1 MNLALLLPTDL
12 VQRGRRA
19 ARLDNPLLGAA
30 ATLLGIGIVMVASS
44 SMPTAERLGLGAFYF
59 ATRQTL
65 YVLVGIATGVIA
77 MRIPLQWWQR
87 SGFVCLVLALGML
100 ALVVI
105 PGVGKTVNGSTRWIN
120 LGVFQLQV
128 SEFAKL
134 FLFVYLSGYL
144 VRHSE
149 LLATSM
155 VAFLKP
161 LLVLAVAG
169 VLLLLEPDFGATV
182 VLIATAMTMIL
193 MGGVAIWRFATL
205 LIGAGSV
212 LALVAVS
219 SSYRMHRLTAFMDP
233 WRDPYDTGFQLTQSL
248 IAIGRGEWFGVGLGA
263 SVQKLFYLP
272 EAHTDFVF
280 AVLAEELGLV
290 GVAVV
295 LCLYGVV
302 VWRSYRI
309 AFTAMRNGNA
319 FAGYLAYGIGTWIAL
334 QTLINV
340 GVNTGLLPTKG
351 LTLPFLSYGGSSILV
366 VCAAVGVL
374 LRIDQE
380 TRCTA
385 EGLAAT
391 GVEPSKRRRA
401 A

>member
-1 MNLALLLPTDL
+1 MNVALLLPGDL
-12 VQRGRRA
+12 TRRGRRA
-19 ARLDNPLLGAA
+19 ARLDNQLLAA
-30 ATLLGIGIVMVASS
+30 VATLLGIGIVMVASS

-59 ATRQTL
+59 AFRQAL
-65 YVLVGIATGVIA
+65 YVLVGVVTGVIA
-77 MRIPLQWWQR
+77 VRVPLVWWQR
-87 SGFVCLVLALGML
+87 SGFVCLVLALALL
-100 ALVVI
+100 AVVVV
-105 PGVGKTVNGSTRWIN
+105 PGVGKTVNGSTRWLN
-120 LGVFQLQV
+120 LGVFQLQA

-134 FLFVYLSGYL
+134 LLFIYLSGYL
-144 VRHSE
+144 VRHSKQ
-149 LLATSM
+149 LATTM

-193 MGGVAIWRFATL
+193 MGGVAVWRFASL
-205 LIGAGSV
+205 LVAAVSI

-219 SSYRMHRLTAFMDP
+219 SSYRMDRLTAFMNPWEDP
-233 WRDPYDTGFQLTQSL
+233 FDTGFQLTQSL

-295 LCLYGVV
+295 LCLFALV

-309 AFTAMRNGNA
+309 AVTAMRNGNA

-334 QTLINV
+334 QTLINI

-366 VCAAVGVL
+366 ICTAVGIL
-374 LRIDQE
+374 LRIDHE

-391 GVEPSKRRRA
+391 GVEPSKRRRVP
-401 A
+401 